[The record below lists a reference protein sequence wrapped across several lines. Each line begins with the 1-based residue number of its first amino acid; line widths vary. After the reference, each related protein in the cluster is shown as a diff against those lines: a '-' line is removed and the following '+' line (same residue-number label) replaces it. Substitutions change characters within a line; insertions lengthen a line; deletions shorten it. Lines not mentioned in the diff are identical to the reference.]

1 MITIQGHTKV
11 MVQHN
16 LEDSLIPNLEVQVV
30 VLSRVLDVLTIQI
43 VLARALAMVTNVPV
57 VILLVEVVREL
68 T

>member
-16 LEDSLIPNLEVQVV
+16 LEDSLIPSLEVQVV

-43 VLARALAMVTNVPV
+43 VLAGALAMVSNIPMMV
-57 VILLVEVVREL
+57 VLVEVVSEL
-68 T
+68 I